1 MKNPSNKER
10 LNLFLAEKLLAIHN
24 GEKTLV
30 ITVGNGII
38 TNENVLKSDSMISSC
53 TAEEADQKLVRHMLQ
68 CVKSSFGK
76 VVVRTVD
83 TDVVISLLA
92 YRHRGGNF
100 SSNVFAWFGMGKNSS
115 FYNINDISLK
125 LGEDT
130 CQALPFFHSF
140 TGCDTVSS
148 FFNHGKCK
156 FWDRWREFEEKDA
169 LTRVFVKLSEKPTM
183 IMPEQVSIL
192 ESYVLSVYYNK
203 VMGPVDIDFQRMHD
217 FEHSVHSNLRLLPPS
232 KLGLIEHIKR
242 ASYEAGWV
250 VYQCKENVE
259 LPNPKLWVWKKTE
272 SGQFE
277 PKWQNIA
284 DPIDAEKVV
293 TATCSCVKAKCTSC
307 QCSKQNL
314 QCITFC
320 KCQRLCIYKPI

>member
-1 MKNPSNKER
+1 
-10 LNLFLAEKLLAIHN
+10 
-24 GEKTLV
+24 
-30 ITVGNGII
+30 
-38 TNENVLKSDSMISSC
+38 
-53 TAEEADQKLVRHMLQ
+53 
-68 CVKSSFGK
+68 
-76 VVVRTVD
+76 
-83 TDVVISLLA
+83 
-92 YRHRGGNF
+92 
-100 SSNVFAWFGMGKNSS
+100 
-115 FYNINDISLK
+115 
-125 LGEDT
+125 
-130 CQALPFFHSF
+130 
-140 TGCDTVSS
+140 
-148 FFNHGKCK
+148 
-156 FWDRWREFEEKDA
+156 
-169 LTRVFVKLSEKPTM
+169 
-183 IMPEQVSIL
+183 MPEQVSIL

-203 VMGPVDIDFQRMHD
+203 VVGPVDIDFQRMHD

-259 LPNPKLWVWKKTE
+259 LPNPELWAWKKTE

-284 DPIDAEKVV
+284 DSIDAEKVV